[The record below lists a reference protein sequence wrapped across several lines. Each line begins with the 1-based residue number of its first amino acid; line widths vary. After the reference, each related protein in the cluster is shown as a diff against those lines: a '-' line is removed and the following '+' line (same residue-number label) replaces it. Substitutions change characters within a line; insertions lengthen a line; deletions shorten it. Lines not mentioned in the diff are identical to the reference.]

1 MENTISSRVSIVS
14 DEPEELSKTLDSD
27 SATRSLC
34 SSPYSQKLLTLSP
47 RTSKGNYKFNL
58 SPDFRI
64 ASSGE
69 TGLGATIC
77 SGESSSSSNDSG
89 YLTTPI
95 EMHTQFDFHRK
106 PSMETESNADDIDFF
121 LQVVGVF
128 RDYIADQICIL
139 ESRFKE
145 NKQNLDVL
153 QGQLKAN
160 ENVASQQETQLVRDF
175 SNLISLL
182 HQKQSELQ
190 RLLKRQSVEVG
201 EKIRGQS
208 DICRGNIKMVSGI
221 LNFAKRLRNESGES
235 MRENAVREFKQRLLS
250 ANDLPTA
257 DLNIASDSPSRIN
270 LEAISK
276 LIQNIQFQSV
286 RGKELKVERNGTTT
300 NDKCNKCKMI
310 PPAILAAQS
319 DDDITKTSLTVRWTC
334 CANCESEYGLKWS
347 YKLKIRQLKKVKKM

>member
-319 DDDITKTSLTVRWTC
+319 DDD
-334 CANCESEYGLKWS
+334 
-347 YKLKIRQLKKVKKM
+347 